1 MRKKFV
7 SAMAFGA
14 MILASSPV
22 LVSCSDYDDDID
34 RLQNQVDGIKGENPV
49 TPAELQAALD
59 AAKADYQAALELAL
73 TGKADNA
80 AVQALQ
86 AKVNELNDALNGK
99 ADAATVQGIL
109 NDIRTLSEEVNSVK
123 DGLDGVKSELQG
135 EIDAL
140 KEKIAGVESG
150 AATKAELK
158 AQLDAAVAELNAK
171 IAAAD
176 NTADIEA
183 LNGKLTELKNAQDAL
198 SGKLDADK
206 TELTGKIADAL
217 AKAEDAA
224 AKAGD
229 AATKAEVEALKSKVD
244 ALEGTVASNEALN
257 TIKSELEG
265 KIAEA
270 MAKAQEAAAAAGNAA
285 SAAAFEELKGTV
297 TTLSG
302 KIDELTSKPSL
313 TEADVRSLIQ
323 AELTSSL
330 TDLNNKMIQV
340 ENSISNNARAITE
353 LTQKIA
359 KIAEIEST
367 LTDYE
372 SRLALVESGKASK
385 QDLTD
390 LATRVGT
397 LETSMQGLSETIG
410 SYLTANSYAKLSD
423 IDSKLST
430 QLASYYTKGEVDQAI
445 QNKINAAKQLTE
457 AQQKAVQE
465 VFANLDTEA
474 EGFKTYAELLGEV
487 ATLNAKFAEDGD
499 VAALETGLSD
509 LDKKFNEFV
518 NSANA
523 AIQSIVFMPENMYRT
538 VSFRSL
544 ILTASNKYVP
554 ITSTKEQTIRFR
566 VTPAAAAKNLAENY
580 DLKFLGHKQ
589 TRAIGGN
596 KYIEQ
601 VDGTNID
608 VAEDGVVSIRVKTG
622 TDNTLLDR
630 DVQNHYSSI
639 CLQATAKE
647 KKDSEGKKIE
657 GVMRADLTSDYFTL
671 AVTKREVSK
680 VYVFAANEPDPT
692 IGYVNNWSFDY
703 KSGRMFTDQSGNRLD
718 DLNRDG
724 FDMEKV
730 GKVKYEL
737 VRVIPQFT
745 IDEDTGVL
753 TYVKVNEP
761 ASIGAQVQVK
771 AIYTFNND
779 EVSAQISKFPTTY
792 KIITVTKEISNNPYE
807 VEAERFGNIE
817 WTTGRTYPLDM
828 LEVQNR
834 AGMSSKDFTAL
845 LAKSYTEEV
854 AVNGDK
860 ELRIDQD
867 PLTGNL
873 VVVVPPYI
881 NMAKAT
887 YRSTILNDDGT
898 ISYSK
903 ALRRKYVI
911 DDLHTFE
918 IIVHLPETSVF
929 PGVEITRN
937 EYIWSGDQLF
947 VPASEDKNSAGK
959 INGVRLT
966 DLDYSA
972 AYDNYKPDYVNVL
985 AAKGLNYSLAVTPA
999 KINNIS
1005 VQGVLISNG
1014 KVSVNKDEFNGGK
1027 ACKVADIK
1035 ASIKLNQNRQTD
1047 EMAVNNGSIIVDD
1060 LSGLWEVT
1068 KKAFTVNSFSDKIQ
1082 LAEGCTWFSRGIK
1095 ENGKIVRHIMWKAGK
1110 LYDASVEGSKFANNP
1125 LDMYGLTAPKFTKI
1139 TDPNNL
1145 ANVNPVTGELT
1156 FKDNA
1161 KDFLL
1166 QKDYTITVESV
1177 IKSRWGEYSEPRV
1190 DLYTITIPKGTK

>member
-99 ADAATVQGIL
+99 ADAATVEGIL

-123 DGLDGVKSELQG
+123 GGLDGVKSELQG

-140 KEKIAGVESG
+140 KDKIAGVESG

-158 AQLDAAVAELNAK
+158 EQLDAAVAELNAK

-176 NTADIEA
+176 NSADIEA

-217 AKAEDAA
+217 AKAEEAA

-257 TIKSELEG
+257 GIKSELEG

-297 TTLSG
+297 ETLSG

-313 TEADVRSLIQ
+313 TEADVRSMIQ

-340 ENSISNNARAITE
+340 ENSINDNARAIAE

-385 QDLTD
+385 QDVTD

-430 QLASYYTKGEVDQAI
+430 QLANYYTKGEVDLAI
-445 QNKINAAKQLTE
+445 QNKIDAAKQLTE
-457 AQQKAVQE
+457 AEQKAVQE

-487 ATLNAKFAEDGD
+487 ADLSAKFAEDGD
-499 VAALETGLSD
+499 VAALKTGLGD
-509 LDKKFNEFV
+509 LDKKFDEFV

-523 AIQSIVFMPENMYRT
+523 AIQSIVFMPEDRYRT
-538 VSFRSL
+538 VPFKSL
-544 ILTASNKYVP
+544 VLTASNKYIP

-566 VTPAAAAKNLAENY
+566 VTPAAAAKDLAENY

-596 KYIEQ
+596 EFIKQ
-601 VDGTNID
+601 VEGSDIKVD
-608 VAEDGVVSIRVKTG
+608 EDGVVSIKVTTG
-622 TDNTLLDR
+622 SANTTLGSNDWS
-630 DVQNHYSSI
+630 HYSSI
-639 CLQATAKE
+639 CLQATAKD
-647 KKDSEGKKIE
+647 KKDGEGNVID

-671 AVTKREVSK
+671 AVTKRNVTRVEV
-680 VYVFAANEPDPT
+680 VQDATPDPS
-692 IGYVNNWSFDY
+692 IEYNKDWSWDY
-703 KSGRMFTDQSGNRLD
+703 KAGRKFYDQSNAELSD
-718 DLNRDG
+718 
-724 FDMEKV
+724 FDMESV
-730 GKVKYEL
+730 GTVTYSSDNSE
-737 VRVIPQFT
+737 QFSLNPS
-745 IDEDTGVL
+745 TGVL
-753 TYVKVNEP
+753 TFKEKGKTS
-761 ASIGAQVQVK
+761 SIGKNV
-771 AIYTFNND
+771 
-779 EVSAQISKFPTTY
+779 
-792 KIITVTKEISNNPYE
+792 TVTATYQFNADNVNPLSVFTTSYNQLSIVRA
-807 VEAERFGNIE
+807 VENKQYPINAGAID
-817 WTTGRTYPLDM
+817 WTTSRTIPLDM
-828 LEVQNR
+828 LDVQN
-834 AGMSSKDFTAL
+834 ATGLSGVDF
-845 LAKSYTEEV
+845 V
-854 AVNGDK
+854 Q
-860 ELRIDQD
+860 IQ
-867 PLTGNL
+867 LTGVETATNGRQTL
-873 VVVVPPYI
+873 QISGDLTNGLYINIPAYI
-881 NMAKAT
+881 NMKNAVYT
-887 YRSTILNDDGT
+887 TTIQDKNGNLTPTGT
-898 ISYSK
+898 
-903 ALRRKYVI
+903 LRRKYKI

-918 IIVHLPETSVF
+918 IIVTMPATSVF

-937 EYIWSGDQLF
+937 ENWWDGNKMV
-947 VPASEDKNSAGK
+947 VPASEERNPAGK
-959 INGVRLT
+959 IIDVKL
-966 DLDYSA
+966 SA
-972 AYDNYKPDYVNVL
+972 LFHNV
-985 AAKGLNYSLAVTPA
+985 
-999 KINNIS
+999 
-1005 VQGVLISNG
+1005 
-1014 KVSVNKDEFNGGK
+1014 
-1027 ACKVADIK
+1027 
-1035 ASIKLNQNRQTD
+1035 
-1047 EMAVNNGSIIVDD
+1047 M
-1060 LSGLWEVT
+1060 
-1068 KKAFTVNSFSDKIQ
+1068 
-1082 LAEGCTWFSRGIK
+1082 
-1095 ENGKIVRHIMWKAGK
+1095 
-1110 LYDASVEGSKFANNP
+1110 
-1125 LDMYGLTAPKFTKI
+1125 
-1139 TDPNNL
+1139 
-1145 ANVNPVTGELT
+1145 
-1156 FKDNA
+1156 
-1161 KDFLL
+1161 
-1166 QKDYTITVESV
+1166 
-1177 IKSRWGEYSEPRV
+1177 
-1190 DLYTITIPKGTK
+1190 

>member
-99 ADAATVQGIL
+99 ADAATVEGIL

-123 DGLDGVKSELQG
+123 GGLDGVKSELQG

-140 KEKIAGVESG
+140 KDKIAGVESG

-158 AQLDAAVAELNAK
+158 EQLDAAVAELNAK

-217 AKAEDAA
+217 AKAEEAA

-257 TIKSELEG
+257 GIKSELEG

-297 TTLSG
+297 ETLSG

-313 TEADVRSLIQ
+313 TEADVRSMIQ

-330 TDLNNKMIQV
+330 TDLNNKMVQV
-340 ENSISNNARAITE
+340 ENSISNNARAIAE

-430 QLASYYTKGEVDQAI
+430 QLAGYYTKSEVDQAI
-445 QNKINAAKQLTE
+445 QNKIDAAKQLTE
-457 AQQKAVQE
+457 AEQKAVQE
-465 VFANLDTEA
+465 VFANLDTKA

-499 VAALETGLSD
+499 VAALKTGLGD

-523 AIQSIVFMPENMYRT
+523 AIQSIVFMPEYTDRM
-538 VSFRSL
+538 VKFQSL
-544 ILTASNKYVP
+544 IATGTLTRTGGNVSIASETEK
-554 ITSTKEQTIRFR
+554 IIKFR
-566 VTPAAAAKNLAENY
+566 VTPAAAADDLCDESKYKINFYGHEMMSRAMKGNEYITPKKIEN
-580 DLKFLGHKQ
+580 KG
-589 TRAIGGN
+589 
-596 KYIEQ
+596 
-601 VDGTNID
+601 
-608 VAEDGVVSIRVKTG
+608 DGVVEVTIGTG
-622 TDNTLLDR
+622 SANTMVAGDKYAAISMHVMAVEQK
-630 DVQNHYSSI
+630 DDEGN
-639 CLQATAKE
+639 
-647 KKDSEGKKIE
+647 KKDLMQSDI
-657 GVMRADLTSDYFTL
+657 TSDYFTL
-671 AVTKREVSK
+671 AVSATKIKDVTVVSPANTTGSVRYNDNAWSK
-680 VYVFAANEPDPT
+680 DYAA
-692 IGYVNNWSFDY
+692 GRSF
-703 KSGRMFTDQSGNRLD
+703 F
-718 DLNRDG
+718 
-724 FDMEKV
+724 
-730 GKVKYEL
+730 
-737 VRVIPQFT
+737 
-745 IDEDTGVL
+745 GVL
-753 TYVKVNEP
+753 TNGSLISLANFDMDRLGSVTYEKTEFDANNRPADNAFKLVGGTLNYLAGNGTLIANIDSRVIVSATYQFNNSNVNPSSPSLYAEVKVVRAITEKKYEYTIP
-761 ASIGAQVQVK
+761 SITWTEAH
-771 AIYTFNND
+771 A
-779 EVSAQISKFPTTY
+779 
-792 KIITVTKEISNNPYE
+792 PY
-807 VEAERFGNIE
+807 VL
-817 WTTGRTYPLDM
+817 PLAD
-828 LEVQNR
+828 VQNASGLAADR
-834 AGMSSKDFTAL
+834 FTTL
-845 LAKSYTEEV
+845 S
-854 AVNGDK
+854 
-860 ELRIDQD
+860 D
-867 PLTGNL
+867 PDVTSVQCGNQTLQITGTPSTGYSVTIPQYISMKN
-873 VVVVPPYI
+873 VPA
-881 NMAKAT
+881 N
-887 YRSTILNDDGT
+887 
-898 ISYSK
+898 YSGKK
-903 ALRRKYVI
+903 ALSLKYIV
-911 DDLHTFE
+911 DNLNTFE
-918 IIVHLPETSVF
+918 IVVYLPNTSVF
-929 PGVEITRN
+929 PEVEITRN
-937 EYIWSGDQLF
+937 ENWWDGNNMV
-947 VPASEDKNSAGK
+947 VPATEDRNVAGK
-959 INGVRLT
+959 ITDVKLT
-966 DLDYSA
+966 SLDYSTK
-972 AYDNYKPDYVNVL
+972 AYLNYTSTYQNEL
-985 AAKGLNYSLAVTPA
+985 RTKGLKYDVAVTPA
-999 KINNIS
+999 II
-1005 VQGVLISNG
+1005 GG
-1014 KVSVNKDEFNGGK
+1014 VSVNGVTISGTNVTVDKSTFNGGA

-1035 ASIKLNQNRQTD
+1035 ASIKLNQNGLTD
-1047 EMAVNNGSIIVDD
+1047 ALAVNNGSIVVED
-1060 LSGLWEVT
+1060 LSGNWAVT
-1068 KKAFTVNSFSDKIQ
+1068 KTAFTVQSLSDKIQ
-1082 LAEGCTWFSRGIK
+1082 LAEGCTWTSRLGD
-1095 ENGKIVRHIMWKAGK
+1095 IMWKAGK
-1110 LYDASVEGSKFANNP
+1110 EYDASVNGSKFAVSP
-1125 LDMYGLTAPKFTKI
+1125 MSIYGLTAPVFTKV
-1139 TDPNNL
+1139 TDPDHL
-1145 ANVNPVTGELT
+1145 ATVNAATGELS
-1156 FKDNA
+1156 FVPNA

-1166 QKDYTITVESV
+1166 QKDYTITVKST
-1177 IKSRWGEYSEPRV
+1177 IKSSWGKYSTPVENT
-1190 DLYTITIPKGTK
+1190 YTITIPKGTK

>member
-123 DGLDGVKSELQG
+123 GGLDGVKSELQG

-140 KEKIAGVESG
+140 KDKIAGVESG

-217 AKAEDAA
+217 AKAEEAA

-244 ALEGTVASNEALN
+244 ALEGTVSNADLN
-257 TIKSELEG
+257 EIKSQLADVTAKLADAATKSEL
-265 KIAEA
+265 
-270 MAKAQEAAAAAGNAA
+270 AGLQ
-285 SAAAFEELKGTV
+285 SQ
-297 TTLSG
+297 
-302 KIDELTSKPSL
+302 IDELTAKPSL

-330 TDLNNKMIQV
+330 TDLNNKMVQV

-385 QDLTD
+385 QDLSD

-410 SYLTANSYAKLSD
+410 SYLTTNSYAKLSD

-518 NSANA
+518 NSANT
-523 AIQSIVFMPENMYRT
+523 AIQSIVFMPEN
-538 VSFRSL
+538 VSRSVMFRSL
-544 ILTASNKYVP
+544 VLTASNKYIP
-554 ITSTKEQTIRFR
+554 ITSTKEDTIRFR

-596 KYIEQ
+596 EFIKQ
-601 VDGTNID
+601 VEGTDIKVD
-608 VAEDGVVSIRVKTG
+608 EDGVVTIKVTTG
-622 TDNTLLDR
+622 SANTTLDR
-630 DVQNHYSSI
+630 SVNSHYSSI
-639 CLQATAKE
+639 CLQATAKD
-647 KKDSEGKKIE
+647 KKDGEGNVID

-671 AVTKREVSK
+671 GVTKRNVTKVS
-680 VYVFAANEPDPT
+680 VRQDAAPDPS
-692 IGYVNNWSFDY
+692 IEYNKEWSWDY
-703 KSGRMFTDQSGNRLD
+703 KAGRKFYDQNGY
-718 DLNRDG
+718 DLSD
-724 FDMEKV
+724 FDMENVGTVTYSSDNSEQFSLNPSTGVLTFKEKDKV
-730 GKVKYEL
+730 SSIGKDVMVTATYQFKADNVNTSLFNTVYTQL
-737 VRVIPQFT
+737 NIVRAVDNKQFT
-745 IDEDTGVL
+745 ID
-753 TYVKVNEP
+753 
-761 ASIGAQVQVK
+761 AGAIDWTVGK
-771 AIYTFNND
+771 T
-779 EVSAQISKFPTTY
+779 
-792 KIITVTKEISNNPYE
+792 ITLNM
-807 VEAERFGNIE
+807 R
-817 WTTGRTYPLDM
+817 D
-828 LEVQNR
+828 VQNATGLSR
-834 AGMSSKDFTAL
+834 ADFVQMQLMGSET
-845 LAKSYTEEV
+845 AKSGRQTLQIT
-854 AVNGDK
+854 GD
-860 ELRIDQD
+860 
-867 PLTGNL
+867 LTSGLN
-873 VVVVPPYI
+873 VVIPAYI
-881 NMAKAT
+881 NMKTAVYTTNIKDENGNLT
-887 YRSTILNDDGT
+887 PPQG
-898 ISYSK
+898 
-903 ALRRKYVI
+903 ALRRKYKI

-918 IIVHLPETSVF
+918 IIVTMPAESNFPEVKI
-929 PGVEITRN
+929 ERN
-937 EYIWSGDQLF
+937 PNWWTGDNMT
-947 VPASEDKNSAGK
+947 VSAINDTNPQGK
-959 INGVRLT
+959 ITGVKLQFLDYLT
-966 DLDYSA
+966 QAFSNYKSDGPTYATQGLDYSVSIS
-972 AYDNYKPDYVNVL
+972 KPLPLGVRDDY
-985 AAKGLNYSLAVTPA
+985 GT
-999 KINNIS
+999 IS
-1005 VQGVLISNG
+1005 VDKSTYRGATIGIEAV
-1014 KVSVNKDEFNGGK
+1014 V
-1027 ACKVADIK
+1027 
-1035 ASIKLNQNRQTD
+1035 KLNENLQQTAPN
-1047 EMAVNNGSIIVDD
+1047 AVQKSDKGSIVVPN
-1060 LSGLWEVT
+1060 LSGEWNVGKT
-1068 KKAFTVNSFSDKIQ
+1068 AFTKDGQLTGSIN
-1082 LAEGCTWFSRGIK
+1082 LAEGCTWTSRDGH
-1095 ENGKIVRHIMWKAGK
+1095 VMWKDGQ
-1110 LYDASVEGSKFANNP
+1110 LYTTDNTNAAIANAAMFATSP
-1125 LDMYGLTAPKFTKI
+1125 MDIYGLEAPKFEVVSG
-1139 TDPNNL
+1139 TDPDRLVAVNQNTGMLTFTSKADNFVL
-1145 ANVNPVTGELT
+1145 AKDYVIKVKVTVKSQWGKYANWKNNVNEGVTKEITLT
-1156 FKDNA
+1156 LK
-1161 KDFLL
+1161 K
-1166 QKDYTITVESV
+1166 Q
-1177 IKSRWGEYSEPRV
+1177 
-1190 DLYTITIPKGTK
+1190 

>member
-1 MRKKFV
+1 M

-99 ADAATVQGIL
+99 ADAATVEGIL

-123 DGLDGVKSELQG
+123 GGLDGVKSELQG

-158 AQLDAAVAELNAK
+158 SQLDAAVAELNAK

-217 AKAEDAA
+217 AKAEAAA

-229 AATKAEVEALKSKVD
+229 AATKAEVEALKSTVD
-244 ALEGTVASNEALN
+244 ALKGTVASNEALN
-257 TIKSELEG
+257 GIKSELEG

-297 TTLSG
+297 ATLSG
-302 KIDELTSKPSL
+302 KIDELTNKPSL

-330 TDLNNKMIQV
+330 TDLNNKMVQV
-340 ENSISNNARAITE
+340 ENSIGNNARAITE

-385 QDLTD
+385 QDLSD

-430 QLASYYTKGEVDQAI
+430 QLAGYYTKGEVDQAI
-445 QNKINAAKQLTE
+445 QNKIDAAKQLTE

-487 ATLNAKFAEDGD
+487 ADLNAKFAEDGD

-523 AIQSIVFMPENMYRT
+523 AIQSIVFMPEYTDRMVTFN
-538 VSFRSL
+538 SL
-544 ILTASNKYVP
+544 VLAASNKNLA
-554 ITSTKEQTIRFR
+554 ITSTNERTIRFR
-566 VTPAAAAKNLAENY
+566 VTPAAAAKNLVENY
-580 DLKFLGHKQ
+580 DLKFLAYEMKIRG
-589 TRAIGGN
+589 IGGN
-596 KYIEQ
+596 EYIEQ
-601 VDGTNID
+601 VGPDEDID
-608 VAEDGVVSIRVKTG
+608 VSKDGVVSIRVTTG
-622 TDNTLLDR
+622 EKNKKLEDSK
-630 DVQNHYSSI
+630 YYSI
-639 CLQATAKE
+639 CLQATAKD
-647 KKDSEGKKIE
+647 KKDDEGKVID
-657 GVMRADLTSDYFTL
+657 GVMKADLTSDYFTL
-671 AVTKREVSK
+671 GVVLRKVTQ
-680 VYVFAANEPDPT
+680 VFVKQNTQSGLSIDYNKP
-692 IGYVNNWSFDY
+692 WSFDY
-703 KSGRMFTDQSGNRLD
+703 KSGRTFIDQNSEELSDEFN
-718 DLNRDG
+718 
-724 FDMEKV
+724 MEKV
-730 GKVKYEL
+730 GKVTYDVDNKKE
-737 VRVIPQFT
+737 FS
-745 IDEDTGVL
+745 IDSESGIL
-753 TYVKVNEP
+753 TYTKANDVSSIDKTAKVT
-761 ASIGAQVQVK
+761 AT
-771 AIYTFNND
+771 YTFNADKVNTTNFQTSYD
-779 EVSAQISKFPTTY
+779 NVTIVKVIDNVSFDR
-792 KIITVTKEISNNPYE
+792 VN
-807 VEAERFGNIE
+807 FGKVD
-817 WTTGRTYPLDM
+817 WTQAKTIPLDM
-828 LEVQNR
+828 TAIQNATGLET
-834 AGMSSKDFTAL
+834 SDFKTM
-845 LAKSYTEEV
+845 TEVGKETFKLNGTNIEV
-854 AVNGDK
+854 G
-860 ELRIDQD
+860 IM
-867 PLTGNL
+867 GNL
-873 VVVVPPYI
+873 TNGLFITVPRYI
-881 NMAKAT
+881 NMANVT
-887 YRSTILNDDGT
+887 YTTTIPDENGKMT
-898 ISYSK
+898 TK
-903 ALRRKYVI
+903 NALRLKYRI
-911 DDLHTFE
+911 NELKTFE
-918 IIVHLPETSVF
+918 IIVNMPTVSEFPEVKIERNTSWWVDDNIRISA
-929 PGVEITRN
+929 VN
-937 EYIWSGDQLF
+937 EPD
-947 VPASEDKNSAGK
+947 NGK
-959 INGVRLT
+959 IESVKLT
-966 DLDYSA
+966 EMDYSEVFN
-972 AYDNYKPDYVNVL
+972 NYKNDKVEYF
-985 AAKGLNYSLAVTPA
+985 AKGLSYEVKVNPVLGVKDENQ
-999 KINNIS
+999 KINIDKETYRGDAIGINAVVRLNKNNQS
-1005 VQGVLISNG
+1005 AVLKSD
-1014 KVSVNKDEFNGGK
+1014 K
-1027 ACKVADIK
+1027 
-1035 ASIKLNQNRQTD
+1035 
-1047 EMAVNNGSIIVDD
+1047 GSFVVPD
-1060 LSGLWEVT
+1060 LSGDWKVEKLTFEKDGQLT
-1068 KKAFTVNSFSDKIQ
+1068 GSIN
-1082 LAEGCTWFSRGIK
+1082 LAEGCTWTSRDGY
-1095 ENGKIVRHIMWKAGK
+1095 VMWKNGQ
-1110 LYDASVEGSKFANNP
+1110 LYWDGNTNKAIADAAMFKYNP
-1125 LDMYGLTAPKFTKI
+1125 MGIYGLEAPKFEVVSG
-1139 TDPNNL
+1139 TDPDNL
-1145 ANVNPVTGELT
+1145 VSVNSSTGMLTFTSKAANFVLAKDYVIKVKVMVKSQWGKYANWKNNVNEGVTKEITLT
-1156 FKDNA
+1156 LK
-1161 KDFLL
+1161 K
-1166 QKDYTITVESV
+1166 Q
-1177 IKSRWGEYSEPRV
+1177 
-1190 DLYTITIPKGTK
+1190 

>member
-1 MRKKFV
+1 M

-123 DGLDGVKSELQG
+123 GGLDGVKSELQG

-140 KEKIAGVESG
+140 KEKIAGIESG

-176 NTADIEA
+176 NSADIEA
-183 LNGKLTELKNAQDAL
+183 LNGKLAELENAQDAL

-244 ALEGTVASNEALN
+244 ALEGTVSNADLN
-257 TIKSELEG
+257 EIKSQLADVTAKLADAATKSEL
-265 KIAEA
+265 
-270 MAKAQEAAAAAGNAA
+270 AGLQ
-285 SAAAFEELKGTV
+285 SQ
-297 TTLSG
+297 
-302 KIDELTSKPSL
+302 IDELTAKPSL

-330 TDLNNKMIQV
+330 TDLNNKMVQV

-385 QDLTD
+385 QDLSD

-430 QLASYYTKGEVDQAI
+430 QLAGYYTKNEVDQAI
-445 QNKINAAKQLTE
+445 QSKIDAAKQLTE

-487 ATLNAKFAEDGD
+487 ADLNAKFAEDGD
-499 VAALETGLSD
+499 VAALGTGLSD

-523 AIQSIVFMPENMYRT
+523 AIQSIVFMPEDRYRT
-538 VSFRSL
+538 VPFKSL
-544 ILTASNKYVP
+544 VLTASNKYIP

-566 VTPAAAAKNLAENY
+566 VTPAAAAKDLAENY

-596 KYIEQ
+596 EFIKQ
-601 VDGTNID
+601 VEGSDIKVD
-608 VAEDGVVSIRVKTG
+608 EDGVVSIKVTTG
-622 TDNTLLDR
+622 SANTTLGSNDWS
-630 DVQNHYSSI
+630 HYSSI
-639 CLQATAKE
+639 CLQATAKD
-647 KKDSEGKKIE
+647 KKDGEGNVID

-671 AVTKREVSK
+671 AVTKRNVTRVEV
-680 VYVFAANEPDPT
+680 VQDATPDPS
-692 IGYVNNWSFDY
+692 IEYNKDWSWDY
-703 KSGRMFTDQSGNRLD
+703 KAGRKFYDQSNAELSD
-718 DLNRDG
+718 
-724 FDMEKV
+724 FDMESV
-730 GKVKYEL
+730 GTVTYSSDNSEQFSLNPSTGVLTFKEKGKTSSIGKNVTVTATYQFKADNVNTSLFNTVYTQL
-737 VRVIPQFT
+737 NIVRVVDNKQFT
-745 IDEDTGVL
+745 IDAGAIDWTVGKTITLNMLDVQNATGLSGVDF
-753 TYVKVNEP
+753 
-761 ASIGAQVQVK
+761 VQMREKGVET
-771 AIYTFNND
+771 ATNGRQTL
-779 EVSAQISKFPTTY
+779 QISGDLTNGLY
-792 KIITVTKEISNNPYE
+792 I
-807 VEAERFGNIE
+807 NI
-817 WTTGRTYPLDM
+817 P
-828 LEVQNR
+828 
-834 AGMSSKDFTAL
+834 A
-845 LAKSYTEEV
+845 
-854 AVNGDK
+854 
-860 ELRIDQD
+860 
-867 PLTGNL
+867 
-873 VVVVPPYI
+873 YI
-881 NMAKAT
+881 NMKNAVYT
-887 YRSTILNDDGT
+887 TTIQDKNGNLTPTGT
-898 ISYSK
+898 
-903 ALRRKYVI
+903 LRRKYEI

-918 IIVHLPETSVF
+918 IIVTMPAESNF
-929 PGVEITRN
+929 PTVKIERN
-937 EYIWSGDQLF
+937 PNWWTGDNMT
-947 VPASEDKNSAGK
+947 VSAINEKNAQGK
-959 INGVRLT
+959 ITGVKLQSLDYLT
-966 DLDYSA
+966 QAFSNYASDRPTYATQGLDYSVSISRPLPLGVS
-972 AYDNYKPDYVNVL
+972 DNGS
-985 AAKGLNYSLAVTPA
+985 A
-999 KINNIS
+999 IS
-1005 VQGVLISNG
+1005 VDKSTYRGATIGIEAV
-1014 KVSVNKDEFNGGK
+1014 V
-1027 ACKVADIK
+1027 
-1035 ASIKLNQNRQTD
+1035 KLNANLQQTAPN
-1047 EMAVNNGSIIVDD
+1047 AVQKSDKGSIVVPN
-1060 LSGLWEVT
+1060 LSGEWNVGKT
-1068 KKAFTVNSFSDKIQ
+1068 AFTKEGQ
-1082 LAEGCTWFSRGIK
+1082 LTGSINLADGCTWTSRDGH
-1095 ENGKIVRHIMWKAGK
+1095 VMWKDGQ
-1110 LYDASVEGSKFANNP
+1110 LYTTSNPNTTIANAAMFANNP
-1125 LDMYGLTAPKFTKI
+1125 MDIYGLEAPKFEVVSG
-1139 TDPNNL
+1139 TDPDNL
-1145 ANVNPVTGELT
+1145 VSVNSSTGMLT
-1156 FKDNA
+1156 FTSKAANFVLA
-1161 KDFLL
+1161 KD
-1166 QKDYTITVESV
+1166 YV
-1177 IKSRWGEYSEPRV
+1177 IKVKVTVKSQWGEYANWKNNVNEGV
-1190 DLYTITIPKGTK
+1190 TKEITLTLKKQ